1 MLLTICNVSNFI
13 LLSTPRNIE
22 NLEGRQRL
30 IEENRLH
37 PLSHYMICESD
48 RLRVRADSVV
58 NSDSKICFT
67 VKQQVNEF
75 EWLDHQIEMPAVIE
89 GRRFEMVVEGPVVS
103 LLTADGRKT
112 WFDNTFLFLEM
123 LASEIG
129 ASDSLAEILK
139 LTVMYI
145 GQTEISD
152 TYVRFDGHEKLN
164 AVFGEVVDKRPH
176 REVWVKMLSFK
187 PPFTNM
193 LSLPEID
200 SPFRGDWLP
209 GGGLLENLPPV
220 QLKNAVEGVLIKYFQ
235 PILNVQL
242 KKNFPSDRHTSYKYF
257 YEQHIRS
264 IVVELHEEW
273 RSYITG
279 NHEAPYTK
287 TKIIEYALSKDD
299 VGTFLHDNS
308 KQDFDE
314 FILRTIDKLC

>member
-1 MLLTICNVSNFI
+1 MLVNICNVCDRI

-22 NLEGRQRL
+22 SSEGRQRL
-30 IEENRLH
+30 IEENRRR

-48 RLRVRADSVV
+48 RLRVQPDSVV
-58 NSDSKICFT
+58 NSDSKISFT
-67 VKQQVNEF
+67 VKQQVNAF
-75 EWLDHQIEMPAVIE
+75 EWIDHEIVMPSVIQ
-89 GRRFEMVVEGPVVS
+89 GRKCKMEIEGPVVA
-103 LLTADGRKT
+103 LLTSDGRKS

-129 ASDSLAEILK
+129 ASESLAEILK
-139 LTVMYI
+139 LTVMYV

-176 REVWVKMLSFK
+176 REVWVKMLSFQ

-193 LSLPEID
+193 LSLPEVD
-200 SPFRGDWLP
+200 SPFREDWLP
-209 GGGLLENLPPV
+209 GGGLIEDLPQD

-235 PILNVQL
+235 PVLNIQL

-257 YEQHIRS
+257 YERNVRS

-279 NHEAPYTK
+279 NQDVPYTK
-287 TKIIEYALSKDD
+287 IKFIEYSLSQDD
-299 VGTFLHDNS
+299 VGPFLHDNS
-308 KQDFDE
+308 RQDLDDL
-314 FILRTIDKLC
+314 ILKTRA